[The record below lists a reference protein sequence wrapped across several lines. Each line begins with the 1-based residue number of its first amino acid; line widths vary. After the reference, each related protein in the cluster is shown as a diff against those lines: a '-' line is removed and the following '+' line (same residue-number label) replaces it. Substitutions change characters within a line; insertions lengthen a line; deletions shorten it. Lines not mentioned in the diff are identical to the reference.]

1 MLLTSL
7 ALIAVV
13 PLICKLLKPVTV
25 STAASPRTA
34 SPAMLSALAL
44 PATVPKV
51 VTVVPVNVVSTPRV
65 TGPV

>member
-13 PLICKLLKPVTV
+13 PLICKLLKPVKV
-25 STAASPRTA
+25 STGASPNTA
-34 SPAMLSALAL
+34 LPAMASVLAL
-44 PATVPKV
+44 PATVPRV
-51 VTVVPVNVVSTPRV
+51 VTVVPVRVVLAPKV